1 MSLNWRSLKNT
12 NLTPFKWIIRMVFNE
27 RVLFTRCNE
36 SLVYSTKLDKIYIKL
51 HFIGVWNLQF
61 VVNSTWVPASLDQLP
76 CPFSPV
82 NGPVNVRL
90 LDNPYPRS
98 YDRGDFI
105 AGVGYLLPT
114 KRCNSRGLNTRPNTL
129 TTARTEF
136 PLSTR
141 IVFHFTRLIKRDN
154 RFVIHCVSLY
164 QQRSIERN

>member
-61 VVNSTWVPASLDQLP
+61 VVNSTWVPAYLDQLP
-76 CPFSPV
+76 CPFSPL

-90 LDNPYPRS
+90 LDNPSPRS

-136 PLSTR
+136 PLLHVLSFISR
-141 IVFHFTRLIKRDN
+141 V
-154 RFVIHCVSLY
+154 
-164 QQRSIERN
+164 